1 MTAATEQT
9 TTLNR
14 ALVDQISEQGNEPT
28 WLREQ
33 RVAAF
38 DLFEQM
44 QWPPH
49 TQDGWRRIDL
59 RKIDLD
65 GLKPVTSSGS
75 VAMSESL
82 LQQRSGLVVH
92 NGATASQV
100 ELSDELKAKGVIFTS
115 LQEAVRTM
123 PQLVQQHLGGAIKSN
138 LNRFTAMNAAF
149 WTGGV
154 FLYVPKDVK
163 IELPLH
169 ALFGSDADGAV
180 FSRVLIFIDRFSEVT
195 FVSASQSGEANVFN
209 DGVAEIYVGDSARL
223 RYINVQQWGEKV
235 NDISFQ
241 KAVLSPS
248 SKLDLFNI
256 GLGGNISRTQ
266 VDAELS
272 GAGSETML
280 TGLYFPRR
288 EQYLEYNTL
297 QDHAAASTT
306 SNLLYKGVN
315 EDNGRSVFEGLI
327 MVQPEGKLSSSGMTN
342 RNLLLS
348 KTAHAD
354 SVPNLEIKAND
365 ILKCSHAS
373 SLGPVDADSLFYLM
387 SRGIPQEV
395 AKQIVVEGF
404 FAEVINKL
412 GVPELEA
419 YLSEVIK
426 TKLGVSG
433 ELDIWSNED

>member
-1 MTAATEQT
+1 MTAVTEQAT
-9 TTLNR
+9 ALNR
-14 ALVDQISEQGNEPT
+14 ALLEQISEQRNEPT
-28 WLREQ
+28 WLHEQ
-33 RVAAF
+33 RIAAF

-75 VAMSESL
+75 AAAAGL
-82 LQQRSGLVVH
+82 LQQRSGLVVQQ
-92 NGATASQV
+92 GAAARQV

-123 PQLVQQHLGGAIKSN
+123 PQLVEQHLGGAIKSN

-154 FLYVPKDVK
+154 FLYVPKDIK

-169 ALFGSDADGAV
+169 ALFGSDADGTV
-180 FSRVLIFIDRFSEVT
+180 FSRVLILIDRFSEVT
-195 FVSASQSGEANVFN
+195 FVSASQSGEASVFN
-209 DGVAEIYVGDSARL
+209 DGVAEIYVGEGAKL

-248 SKLDLFNI
+248 SKLDLINI

-288 EQYLEYNTL
+288 EQYIEYNTL
-297 QDHAAASTT
+297 QDHRAASTT

-327 MVQPEGKLSSSGMTN
+327 LVQPEGKLSSSGMTN

-373 SLGPVDADSLFYLM
+373 SLGPVDADALFYLM

-419 YLSEVIK
+419 YLSEAIK

-433 ELDIWSNED
+433 ELDIWSSED

>member
-1 MTAATEQT
+1 MTAATQQAA
-9 TTLNR
+9 TLDR
-14 ALVDQISEQGNEPT
+14 AMVEQISVQRNEPT

-33 RVAAF
+33 RLAAF

-65 GLKPVTSSGS
+65 GLKPIASSGNI
-75 VAMSESL
+75 ATEGL
-82 LQQRSGLVVH
+82 LQQRSGLVVQQ
-92 NGATASQV
+92 GAVARQI

-115 LQEAVRTM
+115 LEEAARTM
-123 PQLVQQHLGGAIKSN
+123 PQLVQLHLGAAIKSN
-138 LNRFTAMNAAF
+138 VNRFTAMNAAF

-163 IELPLH
+163 VELPLH
-169 ALFGSDADGAV
+169 ALFGSDADGAI
-180 FSRVLIFIDRFSEVT
+180 FSRVLILIDRFSEVA
-195 FVSASQSGEANVFN
+195 FVSASQSGAASVFN
-209 DGVAEIYVGDSARL
+209 DGVAEIYVGEGARL
-223 RYINVQQWGEKV
+223 RYINVQQWGENV

-248 SKLDLFNI
+248 SKLDLINI

-288 EQYLEYNTL
+288 SQYLEYNTV

-327 MVQPEGKLSSSGMTN
+327 LVRPEGKLSSSGMTN

-373 SLGPVDADSLFYLM
+373 SLGPVDAEALFYLM

-412 GVPELEA
+412 GIPELEA
-419 YLSEVIK
+419 YLIEAIK

-433 ELDIWSNED
+433 EFDIWSNEG

>member
-1 MTAATEQT
+1 MSLITDQTTAA
-9 TTLNR
+9 LSR
-14 ALVDQISEQGNEPT
+14 ATVEQISAQRNEPP

-33 RVAAF
+33 RLAAF
-38 DLFEQM
+38 DLFAQM

-65 GLKPVTSSGS
+65 GLKPVIGSGS
-75 VAMSESL
+75 VVHDGL
-82 LQQRSGLVVH
+82 LKQRSGLIAQQ
-92 NGATASQV
+92 GASARQV

-115 LQEAVRTM
+115 LEEAVRTM
-123 PQLVQQHLGGAIKSN
+123 PPQITQLHLGAAIKANS
-138 LNRFTAMNAAF
+138 NRFTAMNAAF

-154 FLYVPKDVK
+154 FLYVPQDVK
-163 IELPLH
+163 VELPLH

-180 FSRVLIFIDRFSEVT
+180 FSRVLILIDKFSEVT
-195 FVSASQSGEANVFN
+195 FVSASQPGEANVFN
-209 DGVAEIYVGDSARL
+209 SGVAEIYVGEGAQL
-223 RYINVQQWGEKV
+223 RYVHVQQWGEQT

-241 KAVLSPS
+241 RAVLNPN
-248 SKLDLFNI
+248 SKLDLINI
-256 GLGGNISRTQ
+256 GLGSNISRTQ

-272 GAGSETML
+272 GAGSEVML

-288 EQYLEYNTL
+288 SQYLEYNTL
-297 QDHAAASTT
+297 QDHRAASTS

-327 MVQPEGKLSSSGMTN
+327 LVQPEGKLSSSGMTN

-373 SLGPVDADSLFYLM
+373 SLGPVDAEALFYLM

-412 GVPELEA
+412 GVTELEA
-419 YLSEVIK
+419 YLSEAIK
-426 TKLGVSG
+426 DKLGVSG
-433 ELDIWSNED
+433 ELDVWSAE